1 MYVTRGKPRNPLA
14 DCPAVSFV
22 HICIHIC
29 LLTMTMKF
37 PKNLC
42 KCINRPSRHKNQE
55 TSQSHCSDPKNAQSR
70 NRKIVFTIKKKRVH
84 IENWQRVWMSWKGYW
99 EGYWSHHFNNF
110 PKIHGTKTTFQKY
123 TLRLLQNKK
132 CKQEFCYLF
141 GFLLTF
147 FLFTRIF
154 YLFGLLLTYFFFTRI
169 FFIYLDFS

>member
-1 MYVTRGKPRNPLA
+1 MGTSATTVLGTLAVKWVRHTQVVLWLGVLGAPQLLA

-70 NRKIVFTIKKKRVH
+70 NCKIVFTIKKKRVH

-110 PKIHGTKTTFQKY
+110 PKIHAAPKQLSKKTHFDFCKTKSA
-123 TLRLLQNKK
+123 NKN
-132 CKQEFCYLF
+132 
-141 GFLLTF
+141 
-147 FLFTRIF
+147 
-154 YLFGLLLTYFFFTRI
+154 
-169 FFIYLDFS
+169 FFINLDFS